1 MTQAQQSQD
10 MAEKKIIKEKKTVVN
25 KTRAKKAAVSSVKR
39 EKKLKREVAETNK
52 KESAVAPSA
61 AEATIIEL
69 PKEES
74 MERKPGFL
82 QAIGRR
88 KESVARV
95 KLIKNGSGKMTINS
109 KDGKEY
115 FGNELLV
122 DIALGAMTSVSQL
135 NKLDISA
142 KVSGGGKRGQAES
155 IRLGTARA
163 LLQLNP
169 IFKKNLRKAGYLTR
183 DPRMKERKKFGLK
196 KARRAPQWAKR

>member
-1 MTQAQQSQD
+1 
-10 MAEKKIIKEKKTVVN
+10 MAEKAKPKKQTTKKIIVKKP
-25 KTRAKKAAVSSVKR
+25 RAKKAAALPIKK
-39 EKKLKREVAETNK
+39 EKKPRAPIAKAVIEVPA
-52 KESAVAPSA
+52 AVPAVVM
-61 AEATIIEL
+61 

-74 MERKPGFL
+74 VERKPGFL
-82 QAIGRR
+82 QAVGRR

-95 KLIKNGSGKMTINS
+95 KVIKNGAGKVTVNG
-109 KDGKEY
+109 KDIKEY
-115 FGNELLV
+115 FGNDLLV
-122 DIALGAMTSVSQL
+122 DAALGAMTSVSQL

-142 KVSGGGKRGQAES
+142 KVSGGGKHGQAEA

-169 IFKKNLRKAGYLTR
+169 IFKKNLRKAGFLTR

>member
-1 MTQAQQSQD
+1 
-10 MAEKKIIKEKKTVVN
+10 MAEKVKPKKQEIKKTVKIAV
-25 KTRAKKAAVSSVKR
+25 KKPRAKKAVASPVKK
-39 EKKLKREVAETNK
+39 EKKLKVKVTEAVAEVPVVET
-52 KESAVAPSA
+52 VAAPEV
-61 AEATIIEL
+61 EAL
-69 PKEES
+69 KEEG

-82 QAIGRR
+82 QAVGRR

-95 KLIKNGSGKMTINS
+95 KIIKNGAGKATVNG
-109 KDGKEY
+109 KDIKEY

-122 DIALGAMTSVSQL
+122 DAALGAMTSVSQL

-142 KVSGGGKRGQAES
+142 KVSGGGKQGQAEAM
-155 IRLGTARA
+155 RLGTARA

-169 IFKKNLRKAGYLTR
+169 IFKKNLRKAGFLTR